1 MGASV
6 GTNGSSRRRGRRGG
20 GGQGA
25 FSDINVTPMVDVMLV
40 LLIIFMVAAP
50 MLTAGVTVDLP
61 ETNAK
66 PLPGKEEVLA
76 VSIDPKGDIY
86 IQKEKIELDKLRG
99 RLQAVA
105 QENKDMRIFVR
116 GDKGVDYGK
125 VMQVIGEINGAGL
138 TKVALVSETV
148 GEMPAKR

>member
-1 MGASV
+1 MGANV
-6 GTNGSSRRRGRRGG
+6 GTGTSGRRRGRRGG
-20 GGQGA
+20 AAGA

-76 VSIDPKGDIY
+76 ISIDPKGDIY
-86 IQKEKIELDKLRG
+86 IQKEKIAIEKLRG

-116 GDKGVDYGK
+116 GDKGVDYGT
-125 VMQVIGEINGAGL
+125 VMKVIGEINGAGL
-138 TKVALVSETV
+138 TKVALVSETI
-148 GEMPAKR
+148 GDMPVKR

>member
-6 GTNGSSRRRGRRGG
+6 GSGGGSSRRSRRGG
-20 GGQGA
+20 GHGT
-25 FSDINVTPMVDVMLV
+25 FNDINVTPMVDVMLV

-86 IQKEKIELDKLRG
+86 IQKEKIPLEKLRG
-99 RLQAVA
+99 RLEAVA
-105 QENKDMRIFVR
+105 QENKDMRVFVR
-116 GDKGVDYGK
+116 GDKVVDYGK

-138 TKVALVSETV
+138 TKVALVSETI
-148 GEMPAKR
+148 GEMPVKK

>member
-1 MGASV
+1 MGASI
-6 GTNGSSRRRGRRGG
+6 GSNGSKRRGRRGG
-20 GGQGA
+20 ANGA

-86 IQKEKIELDKLRG
+86 IQKEKIALEKLKG
-99 RLQAVA
+99 RLEAVA
-105 QENKDMRIFVR
+105 QENKDMRVFVR
-116 GDKGVDYGK
+116 GDKGVDYGT
-125 VMQVIGEINGAGL
+125 VMKVIGEINGAGL

-148 GEMPAKR
+148 GDMPVKR

>member
-6 GTNGSSRRRGRRGG
+6 GSGGGGRRSRRGG
-20 GGQGA
+20 GRGA
-25 FSDINVTPMVDVMLV
+25 FNDINVTPMVDVMLV

-76 VSIDPKGDIY
+76 ISIDPKGDIY
-86 IQKEKIELDKLRG
+86 VQKERIAFDKLKG

-105 QENKDMRIFVR
+105 QENKDMRVFVR
-116 GDKGVDYGK
+116 GDKVVDYGK
-125 VMQVIGEINGAGL
+125 VMQVIGEINAAGL

-148 GEMPAKR
+148 GEVPAKR